1 MNFDSFGNAGT
12 VTSLPNNPPTAPSAP
27 QVTSRLPPQSTHVPM
42 VPNSAP
48 SRNPIQNPIPS
59 QNLNPTS
66 GSGLNHNPVTNHRP
80 PTQFDQ
86 IPESSPSVTTPEVK
100 PIPPAQMPPQAVPQ
114 NPSAVSQPPVSITP
128 THSVPVPSPQPV
140 TAQPV
145 VTTPLAQNG
154 RPSEVVQDS
163 LPTQL
168 SPQINFS
175 TPQVD
180 PVPASKLP
188 VSVNSESPAEE
199 SESVNNVEKME
210 PEVHKPE
217 IPEVVPQPEVVEE
230 NADAPDF
237 SDSEDEEDQKSEN
250 EIDQITARLDEAENE
265 KAAEIETKT
274 EEPFTEEPSSVPTEE
289 PVTEPDL
296 LETKEDIV
304 ENEEDA
310 LEKAAREAEEAE
322 DREEEE
328 RLELKHNKMI

>member
-1 MNFDSFGNAGT
+1 
-12 VTSLPNNPPTAPSAP
+12 
-27 QVTSRLPPQSTHVPM
+27 M

-100 PIPPAQMPPQAVPQ
+100 PIPPAQIPPQAVPQ
-114 NPSAVSQPPVSITP
+114 NPSAVSQPPVNITS

-145 VTTPLAQNG
+145 VTTPLTQNG
-154 RPSEVVQDS
+154 RPSEVVQ
-163 LPTQL
+163 PTQL
-168 SPQINFS
+168 SPQMNFS

-180 PVPASKLP
+180 PVPASQLS
-188 VSVNSESPAEE
+188 VSEPVNSESPAEK

-210 PEVHKPE
+210 PEVHKLK
-217 IPEVVPQPEVVEE
+217 IPEVVPQPEVVEG

-265 KAAEIETKT
+265 KAAKIETKT
-274 EEPFTEEPSSVPTEE
+274 EESFTEEPSSLPPEE
-289 PVTEPDL
+289 PATEPDL

-328 RLELKHNKMI
+328 RLELKTIK